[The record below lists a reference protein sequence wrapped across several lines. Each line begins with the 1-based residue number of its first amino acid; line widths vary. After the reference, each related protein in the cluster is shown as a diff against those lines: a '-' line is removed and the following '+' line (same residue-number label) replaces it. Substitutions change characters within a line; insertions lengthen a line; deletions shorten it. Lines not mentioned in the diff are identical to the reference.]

1 MLFAVGGQGAAP
13 GVATLSHDA
22 ETLPKDRLLFKVG
35 KYLSVERLVYVYTFK
50 CLRDCST
57 VYKVA
62 YFTLLLT
69 AGPLHDTCRAHV
81 YSPSLSN

>member
-1 MLFAVGGQGAAP
+1 MLLLAFAIVSHAA
-13 GVATLSHDA
+13 VRLH
-22 ETLPKDRLLFKVG
+22 KDRLLFKVG

-62 YFTLLLT
+62 HFTFLL
-69 AGPLHDTCRAHV
+69 AASESFGSSA
-81 YSPSLSN
+81 